1 MQVIILKYVQLF
13 CLTMFLSNNANCAE
27 LVIGNEVHKS
37 YKVSACMAN
46 CLKEENKD
54 LKNCYEYCSHLSDH
68 LMPEVEYHDDG
79 DINADFSLH
88 CRDSSRLVFKINH
101 LNGLVNDGRK
111 FIYLIGILETR
122 TRFVERQA
130 YVTNE
135 TFIEVSKLKPS
146 ESYNISATVVSSDY
160 KVYSLGTKI
169 YTTLNQ
175 NYKPHDIVNI
185 TLKKY
190 ERDSYDENLLNAHI
204 EWQPAIDK
212 TCFYDVIL
220 GGSEDL
226 YPDEIRDIK
235 KLYHHTFTELEFGKN
250 YSVAV
255 RGLNTMDLSMESTLV
270 WKEFMMPH
278 CRNWHTNKGHKC
290 GPDKITNIIVKST
303 LIGQHQY
310 NVNVSW
316 DVPKF
321 EPDYYSIVILDIN
334 PALINETN
342 LIMYSKNVTNNDTG
356 IFFSNITLNGVEFL
370 TNVTAIANGFE
381 QTESIYE
388 YIEKATVPYH
398 SVNIVLATIL
408 AIIVIILV
416 ILLSMRKQEIVQSL
430 FQKQRDD
437 LQVNELDLIKSITNR
452 TTLDAIASLT
462 NDTAMEFER
471 HQISILN
478 LLGEGAFGLVKL
490 ALIRNNQHEEQEV
503 AVKMLKD
510 GADIED
516 IKQFH
521 REISVMKSVGNHPNI
536 VSIIGHCTSNI
547 EELMLV
553 TEYCDIGSLLDCL
566 RIEFKKQLK
575 FHENHQLSVVT
586 ICQDKIPENYVN
598 FDTSLSD
605 KREMAY
611 KSFKC
616 PSSIFVVNQMYDDLN
631 NNNNTNE
638 PTLGSKLNGFN
649 CVVENPMYL
658 DFQEN
663 TSDNTILKKNFC
675 MPPKPEFFLNYLD
688 LLSFGKQV
696 ATGMDFLAQHK
707 VIHRDLAARNIL
719 VCSDKTVKIAD
730 FGLSR
735 DIYQDNVY
743 RKTGKGKLPIKWLA
757 IESMT
762 HQIYTTQSDVWS
774 YGILLY
780 EIFTLGCSPYPSI
793 AADQLL
799 KLLNIG
805 YRMEKPKH
813 ISIALYDVINSC
825 WHTNPSDRPTF
836 SDLAKK
842 LESFISY
849 PEFKDHCM
857 DFEKMFAD
865 YQDFY
870 ESYGKENEETLNETL
885 LGRSMSAFIQQGFA
899 EITSHIY
906 FITTN
911 PKSSNDL
918 LNQAIMGSAGTVTVQ
933 FEHVS
938 KLKMLSDRKRYFVV
952 LFIDDFQS
960 FNKILVQMTAKLF
973 KLKGYFLIVLTN
985 GTIPDIQKIFEECWK
1000 LYIHNV
1006 DVILQEDYSVKLIT
1020 FIPFKPLR
1028 CNDGSPIVINE
1039 FLINAQ
1045 QWKSNEFFPRK
1056 FHNLFNCSI
1065 RIVTFENAP
1074 GVMQHPDNNNI
1085 YGVDI
1090 DLMDNIAKL
1099 MNFSLS
1105 LEFIAELDGRGYVL
1119 ENGTCTGAT
1128 KKVIDGNAD
1137 ITMGLYAFTPTRSKF
1152 MSSTKPYLQIPFV
1165 LMIPRGALLPPL
1177 IKLLYPYELH
1187 VWYSLLAVFLFGII
1201 VILIIKYR
1209 SIDVQNMVF
1218 GRNNK
1223 NPLFNM
1229 VIVILGGSQSNLP
1242 KRNFARFLL
1251 MSFMIFCLVQRS
1263 LYQGSL
1269 FEILQSERRI
1279 SEATTIDELIEQG
1292 FDLYIETN
1300 YQEHIIGTQKY
1311 YDITKVIKSSE
1322 VAEISHKTLDSS
1334 YKGAVFTFLDE
1345 VLYKNKVNQHSIN
1358 YKICKER
1365 LFTVQIVFF
1374 CKKYFYLVESINS
1387 LLGKLNEA
1395 GLLNFWISKYIDYQ
1409 YLNMREPRT
1418 GPKIMNLYELMGIFE
1433 IWLMGIILSTIVFG
1447 LEMFKLKK

>member
-27 LVIGNEVHKS
+27 LVIDNEVQKS
-37 YKVSACMAN
+37 YKVSACMAL
-46 CLKEENKD
+46 CLKDENKD
-54 LKNCYEYCSHLSDH
+54 LKSCYENCSHMSEH
-68 LMPEVEYHDDG
+68 LLPDLEYHASE
-79 DINADFSLH
+79 DIDAKFTLH

-101 LNGLVNDGRK
+101 TKGAKNDGQT

-146 ESYNISATVVSSDY
+146 ESYNISATVISSDNR
-160 KVYSLGTKI
+160 VYSLRTRI
-169 YTTLNQ
+169 FTTLQ
-175 NYKPHDIVNI
+175 TNYTPHNIVNI
-185 TLKKY
+185 TLKKF
-190 ERDSYDENLLNAHI
+190 ERDPHDDKRLNAHI
-204 EWQPAIDK
+204 EWQPARDK

-220 GGSEDL
+220 GGNDEMF
-226 YPDEIRDIK
+226 PDEIRDINN
-235 KLYHHTFTELEFGKN
+235 LYHHTFKELEFGKN
-250 YSVAV
+250 YSMAV
-255 RGLNTMDLSMESTLV
+255 RGVNTMNPYLESEIV
-270 WKEFMMPH
+270 WKSLMMPH
-278 CRNWHTNKGHKC
+278 CRYWHTDKDYPC
-290 GPDKITNIIVKST
+290 GPDKLTNVSVKST
-303 LIGQHQY
+303 SIGKHQY
-310 NVNVSW
+310 NVNVTW
-316 DVPKF
+316 DAPTF
-321 EPDYYSIVILDIN
+321 YPDYYSIVILDIN

-342 LIMYSKNVTNNDTG
+342 HLIYKKYANKTDTG
-356 IFFSNITLNGVEFL
+356 VFFSNITLNGMEYL
-370 TNVTAIANGFE
+370 TNITSNANGFE
-381 QTESIYE
+381 QTASIYE
-388 YIEKATVPYH
+388 YIEKATESYH
-398 SVNIVLATIL
+398 SVNIVLATVL
-408 AIIVIILV
+408 VIIVIVLV
-416 ILLSMRKQEIVQSL
+416 FMVRMRNQEIVQSL

-437 LQVNELDLIKSITNR
+437 LQVKELDLINSITNR

-462 NDTAMEFER
+462 NDTTMEFER
-471 HQISILN
+471 HHISILN

-490 ALIRNNQHEEQEV
+490 ALIRNHQHEEQEV

-566 RIEFKKQLK
+566 RNEFKKQLK
-575 FHENHQLSVVT
+575 FHESHQLSVVT

-631 NNNNTNE
+631 NNSNTNE
-638 PTLGSKLNGFN
+638 PTLATKLNGFN

-658 DFQEN
+658 DFQQQ
-663 TSDNTILKKNFC
+663 TSDNTLKKNFY
-675 MPPKPEFFLNYLD
+675 MPTKTEFFLNYLD

-735 DIYQDNVY
+735 DIYHDNVY

-813 ISIALYDVINSC
+813 ISKALYDVINSC

-836 SDLAKK
+836 CDLAKK

-857 DFEKMFAD
+857 DFEKLFAD
-865 YQDFY
+865 YQDFC
-870 ESYGKENEETLNETL
+870 ESCKEVPSNESL
-885 LGRSMSAFIQQGFA
+885 LGRSISAFIQHGFA
-899 EITSHIY
+899 DITSLVY

-911 PKSSNDL
+911 PTSSNDL
-918 LNQAIMGSAGTVTVQ
+918 LNEAIMESAATVTVQ
-933 FEHVS
+933 LENS
-938 KLKMLSDRKRYFVV
+938 TNLKQFSDRKRLCVV
-952 LFIDDFQS
+952 LFVDDFKS
-960 FNKILVQMTAKLF
+960 FTKILAKMSPQLF
-973 KLKGYFLIVLTN
+973 ILKGYFLIVLRN
-985 GTIPDIQKIFEECWK
+985 GSIPDTQPIFEACWK
-1000 LYIHNV
+1000 LFIHNV
-1006 DVILQEDYSVKLIT
+1006 DVLLEDDYSVKLIT
-1020 FIPFKPLR
+1020 LIPFKPTC
-1028 CNDGSPIVINE
+1028 CNDASPMVINE
-1039 FLINAQ
+1039 FPNNAT
-1045 QWKSNEFFPRK
+1045 QWNSLKFFPRK
-1056 FHNLFNCSI
+1056 FRNLFNC
-1065 RIVTFENAP
+1065 RITIATFENAP
-1074 GVMQHPDNNNI
+1074 GVMKDPKSGNI
-1085 YGVDI
+1085 NGIDVDI
-1090 DLMDNIAKL
+1090 MNNLAKL

-1105 LEFIAELDGRGYVL
+1105 LEYQAELDGRGIIMK
-1119 ENGTCTGAT
+1119 NGTSTGAT
-1128 KKVIDGNAD
+1128 KKVLEGDAVM
-1137 ITMGLYAFTPTRSKF
+1137 TMGLYAYTPIRNKF
-1152 MSSTKPYLQIPFV
+1152 LSPSRPYLEMPFV
-1165 LMIPRGALLPPL
+1165 VMIPRGALLPPL
-1177 IKLLYPYELH
+1177 VKLFYPFEIYA
-1187 VWYSLLAVFLFGII
+1187 WYSLLAVFLSGVVVII
-1201 VILIIKYR
+1201 IIKYQ
-1209 SIDVQNMVF
+1209 SISVQNMVF
-1218 GRNNK
+1218 GRNNR
-1223 NPLFNM
+1223 NPMFNM
-1229 VIVILGGSQSNLP
+1229 VIVVLGGSQSNLP

-1251 MSFMIFCLVQRS
+1251 MCFMLFCLVLRS

-1269 FEILQSERRI
+1269 FKILQSERRI
-1279 SEATTIDELIEQG
+1279 SEPSTIDELIAKG
-1292 FDLYIETN
+1292 FDFYIE
-1300 YQEHIIGTQKY
+1300 
-1311 YDITKVIKSSE
+1311 
-1322 VAEISHKTLDSS
+1322 
-1334 YKGAVFTFLDE
+1334 
-1345 VLYKNKVNQHSIN
+1345 
-1358 YKICKER
+1358 
-1365 LFTVQIVFF
+1365 
-1374 CKKYFYLVESINS
+1374 INS
-1387 LLGKLNEA
+1387 RELINGTEK
-1395 GLLNFWISKYIDYQ
+1395 IS
-1409 YLNMREPRT
+1409 NM
-1418 GPKIMNLYELMGIFE
+1418 
-1433 IWLMGIILSTIVFG
+1433 
-1447 LEMFKLKK
+1447 